1 MDAHNIERG
10 TSEEMTSEKGETR
23 ADRGIRDKLKRSIC
37 DDNLVQQ
44 PNKKSKLEDSFLHS
58 DCHTPDPTPNLDLDS
73 HTDPIPNLDP
83 DSQTHHP
90 DPTPNL
96 DPDSH
101 TPHPDPTPNLDPV
114 CHTPHPDPIPNLDP
128 NSHIPHPDPIP
139 NPNDPFFDPDCTEC
153 NIHRPDP
160 TPNDFI
166 MYLHALKYSGHDW
179 EYSTE
184 YPEWAHKDWKYNE

>member
-1 MDAHNIERG
+1 MADIVKSRFQSDVGEEEEQSKTETIELGMEDHNVERG
-10 TSEEMTSEKGETR
+10 ISENRKEITSEEGETGVR
-23 ADRGIRDKLKRSIC
+23 TEDDRGIRDKLKRSIS
-37 DDNLVQQ
+37 DDNLVEQ
-44 PNKKSKLEDSFLHS
+44 PNKKSKLEDSFLDS
-58 DCHTPDPTPNLDLDS
+58 DTHTPDPTP
-73 HTDPIPNLDP
+73 TLDP
-83 DSQTHHP
+83 DSHTHHP

-101 TPHPDPTPNLDPV
+101 THHPDS
-114 CHTPHPDPIPNLDP
+114 HTH
-128 NSHIPHPDPIP
+128 HPDPIP
-139 NPNDPFFDPDCTEC
+139 NPLFDPDCTEC

-184 YPEWAHKDWKYNE
+184 YPEWAHKDWKYNDIT